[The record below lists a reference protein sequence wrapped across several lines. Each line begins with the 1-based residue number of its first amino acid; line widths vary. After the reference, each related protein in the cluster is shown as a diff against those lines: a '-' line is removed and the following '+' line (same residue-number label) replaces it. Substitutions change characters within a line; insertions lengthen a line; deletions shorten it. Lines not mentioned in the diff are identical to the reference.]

1 MTILDLGLGTVG
13 HSLLG
18 SLAGSIVLVDLGHI
32 GGNVLTHS
40 LERELVHILRQQQH
54 VIAAV
59 EHALYHGHLGQALT
73 RVTGGVV
80 DGLLIL
86 GHALG
91 ILGQGNHLLFL
102 GRPEQQQVGELI
114 GLHAIARV
122 DAVLK
127 TATKVLKELLVG
139 LAIVVAHILKI
150 GGNLLFH
157 TLGDGLELTVLLQRL
172 ARDVER
178 HVSGIHDAADKVV
191 VVGQQVVALL
201 HDQDVGAVECQT
213 LLVIL
218 AVQIERRAARHKQQ
232 GIVLERAL
240 GMEADG
246 ARRIVKVV
254 ERGLVELVVVL
265 LLDIG
270 AALLPDRCHG
280 IDGLE
285 LLVVLVLGLVIVA
298 GVLGLGFL
306 AALGH
311 HHLNRVAHIVAV
323 LLNQALET
331 PLGQEAIVGLG
342 LAVGIELLVLAQ
354 RQDDIGTV
362 LGALTV
368 LDGVALKTVGF
379 PHMGDILAIG
389 AADDL
394 HMAGDHKS
402 RVEAHAKLADDV
414 DIRTLLLGVLGL
426 KLLGAGMG
434 DGAQIALELLGGH
447 ANAVIRDGNGAGV
460 FIKGN
465 ANSQVALVDLDARI
479 LQALKVELVDG
490 VARVRDKLAQEDFL
504 IGVDGVDH
512 EVEQFFALGLKL
524 THVQSFRA
532 TPVRKN
538 GPVAR
543 AESQTCYVQT

>member
-1 MTILDLGLGTVG
+1 M
-13 HSLLG
+13 
-18 SLAGSIVLVDLGHI
+18 
-32 GGNVLTHS
+32 
-40 LERELVHILRQQQH
+40 
-54 VIAAV
+54 
-59 EHALYHGHLGQALT
+59 
-73 RVTGGVV
+73 
-80 DGLLIL
+80 
-86 GHALG
+86 
-91 ILGQGNHLLFL
+91 
-102 GRPEQQQVGELI
+102 
-114 GLHAIARV
+114 
-122 DAVLK
+122 
-127 TATKVLKELLVG
+127 
-139 LAIVVAHILKI
+139 
-150 GGNLLFH
+150 
-157 TLGDGLELTVLLQRL
+157 
-172 ARDVER
+172 
-178 HVSGIHDAADKVV
+178 
-191 VVGQQVVALL
+191 
-201 HDQDVGAVECQT
+201 
-213 LLVIL
+213 
-218 AVQIERRAARHKQQ
+218 
-232 GIVLERAL
+232 
-240 GMEADG
+240 
-246 ARRIVKVV
+246 

-270 AALLPDRCHG
+270 AVLLPDRCHG

-311 HHLNRVAHIVAV
+311 HHLDRVTHIVTV

-362 LGALTV
+362 LGTLAV

-379 PHMGDILAIG
+379 PHMGDILAVG

-434 DGAQIALELLGGH
+434 DGAQIALQLLGGH

-460 FIKGN
+460 FIKGD
-465 ANSQVALVDLDARI
+465 ANGQVALVDLDARV

-490 VARVRDKLAQEDFL
+490 VARVRDKLAQEDRSPEPHRRPAMFRL
-504 IGVDGVDH
+504 RFYNPLTRIYTYGIEKLYVR
-512 EVEQFFALGLKL
+512 AL
-524 THVQSFRA
+524 
-532 TPVRKN
+532 
-538 GPVAR
+538 
-543 AESQTCYVQT
+543 

>member
-1 MTILDLGLGTVG
+1 MTILDLGLSTVG
-13 HSLLG
+13 NGLLG

-32 GGNVLTHS
+32 GGNVLTHG
-40 LERELVHILRQQQH
+40 LERELIHILRQQQH

-73 RVTGGVV
+73 RVAGGVV
-80 DGLLIL
+80 NGLLIL

-91 ILGQGNHLLFL
+91 ILGQGNHLLLL

-127 TATKVLKELLVG
+127 TAAKVLKELLVS
-139 LAIVVAHILKI
+139 LAVVVTHILKV
-150 GGNLLFH
+150 GSDLLFH

-172 ARDVER
+172 TRNIER
-178 HVSGIHDAADKVV
+178 HVGGIHDAAHKVV

-201 HDQDVGAVECQT
+201 HDQNVGAVERQA
-213 LLVIL
+213 LLVVL
-218 AVQIERRAARHKQQ
+218 TVQIERRAARHKQQ
-232 GIVLERAL
+232 GVILERAL
-240 GMEADG
+240 SMEADG

-254 ERGLVELVVVL
+254 ERGLVELVVIL
-265 LLDIG
+265 LFNVG
-270 AALLPDRCHG
+270 AALLPDWRHG
-280 IDGLE
+280 VDGLE

-306 AALGH
+306 AALAH

-323 LLNQALET
+323 LLNQALEA

-342 LAVGIELLVLAQ
+342 LAVGVELLVLTQ
-354 RQDDIGTV
+354 RQNDIGTV
-362 LGALTV
+362 LGTLAI
-368 LDGVALKTVGF
+368 LDGVTLKTVGL
-379 PHMGDILAIG
+379 PNVGGILAIG
-389 AADDL
+389 AAHDL
-394 HMAGDHKS
+394 HMAGDHKG
-402 RVEAHAKLADDV
+402 RVEAHAKLTDNV
-414 DIRTLLLGVLGL
+414 HIGTLLLGVLGL

-460 FIKGN
+460 FIKGD
-465 ANSQVALVDLDARI
+465 ANSQVALVELDARV

-543 AESQTCYVQT
+543 AASQTCYVQT